1 MLAFQTQI
9 SGITIKN
16 RGLEKFDAKMAT
28 GCRVSLTSAL
38 FLSAPPSLFSS
49 QDRHP
54 DIAVILWMTEL
65 SEKKEKI
72 ASCLVTSFPSKGILD
87 PISNKREGK

>member
-28 GCRVSLTSAL
+28 GCSVSLTSSL
-38 FLSAPPSLFSS
+38 FLSSPSLFSF

-54 DIAVILWMTEL
+54 DMAVILWMTEL

-72 ASCLVTSFPSKGILD
+72 ASCLVTSFQSKGI
-87 PISNKREGK
+87 